1 MAAVVE
7 PGQPAPEFSLESD
20 QGGRVTLAD
29 LRGKPVV
36 LYFYP
41 KDDTPGC
48 TTQACDLRDSWTEF
62 ERRGATVLGVSPDS
76 IDSHEEFSKKFSLPF
91 PLLADPDHAVAEAY
105 GAWGEKKNYG
115 RTYKGIIRSGF
126 VIGPD
131 GTLAAAKRNV
141 KADRHRKWALA
152 ELDRL
157 AG

>member
-1 MAAVVE
+1 M
-7 PGQPAPEFSLESD
+7 S
-20 QGGRVTLAD
+20 LAD

-48 TTQACDLRDSWTEF
+48 TTQACDLRDAWTEF

-115 RTYKGIIRSGF
+115 KTYKGIIRSGF
-126 VIGPD
+126 VIDAD

-141 KADRHRKWALA
+141 KADRHREWALA